1 MNKIIENRVIQ
12 IANYI
17 NETKKTIREAAK
29 EFNVSKSTV
38 HKDMTG
44 RLLYIDKKK
53 FKEIE
58 KIFNE
63 HIEIRHIRGGESTK
77 NKYLKL
83 NNRM

>member
-44 RLLYIDKKK
+44 RLLYIDKKM